1 MSNQAHNVRRHLSS
15 FDSLVCQKTDVSFTT
30 YMILLVR
37 CPCVCKRSSTSCSA
51 VSLCFSGIT
60 FDCIHEECASPVK
73 KKKGMCMNAAD
84 FFLPLSMSK
93 YDRRHPYIYLH
104 RYPLEL
110 TWHDCVAGWELG
122 GRRVGLTVCKQQAL
136 IPSSLGLAGP

>member
-1 MSNQAHNVRRHLSS
+1 MSARGHQPHVRPYLYASQASHSTAFMKNAHL
-15 FDSLVCQKTDVSFTT
+15 
-30 YMILLVR
+30 
-37 CPCVCKRSSTSCSA
+37 RS
-51 VSLCFSGIT
+51 
-60 FDCIHEECASPVK
+60 K